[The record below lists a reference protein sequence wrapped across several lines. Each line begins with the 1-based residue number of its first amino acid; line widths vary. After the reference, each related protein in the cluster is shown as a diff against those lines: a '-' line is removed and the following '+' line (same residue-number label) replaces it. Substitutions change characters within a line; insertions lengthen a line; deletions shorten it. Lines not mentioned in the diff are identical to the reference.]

1 MNRQE
6 GIQQIQIEIQKIQNT
21 LGQNLDTLNK
31 EEIRVLLHK
40 IEKLCEDYKLKYDI
54 EEIKNLIISIR
65 NIMITKSEQINS
77 NFDYTKQ
84 SVENDITS
92 INTLNENLNPHLVN
106 GIMYNYEE
114 IITKKVIEQIQNLN
128 KQNYFYI
135 RDMIEIQKLL
145 NKMIQIEAEEYKSEI
160 NGYFKISKINIE
172 DVKNNILNSCPELKQ
187 EMNYSEQLQN
197 QRNMDFS

>member
-21 LGQNLDTLNK
+21 LEQNLDTLNK

-84 SVENDITS
+84 SVENDITA

-160 NGYFKISKINIE
+160 NGYFNISKINIE

>member
-21 LGQNLDTLNK
+21 LGQNLDTINK

-84 SVENDITS
+84 SIENDITA

>member
-21 LGQNLDTLNK
+21 LEQNLDTLNK

-84 SVENDITS
+84 SVENDIAS

-160 NGYFKISKINIE
+160 NGYFNISKINIE

>member
-160 NGYFKISKINIE
+160 NGYFNISKINIE

>member
-21 LGQNLDTLNK
+21 LEQNLDTLNK

-92 INTLNENLNPHLVN
+92 INTLNENLNQHLVN

-160 NGYFKISKINIE
+160 NGYFNIAKINIE

>member
-21 LGQNLDTLNK
+21 LEQNLDTLNK

-160 NGYFKISKINIE
+160 NGYFNISKINIE

>member
-65 NIMITKSEQINS
+65 NITITKSEQINS

-160 NGYFKISKINIE
+160 NGYFNVAKINIE

>member
-21 LGQNLDTLNK
+21 LEQNLDTLNK

-114 IITKKVIEQIQNLN
+114 IITKKIIEQIQNLN

-160 NGYFKISKINIE
+160 NGYFNISKINIE

>member
-6 GIQQIQIEIQKIQNT
+6 GIQQIQIEIQKIQNN
-21 LGQNLDTLNK
+21 LEQNLDTLNK

-40 IEKLCEDYKLKYDI
+40 IEKICEDYKLKYDI

-65 NIMITKSEQINS
+65 NIMVTKSEQIND
-77 NFDYTKQ
+77 NFNYAKQ

-92 INTLNENLNPHLVN
+92 INTLNENLNPYLVN

-160 NGYFKISKINIE
+160 NGYFNIAKINIE

>member
-84 SVENDITS
+84 SIENDITA

>member
-21 LGQNLDTLNK
+21 LEQNLDTLNK

-65 NIMITKSEQINS
+65 SIMITKSEQINS

-160 NGYFKISKINIE
+160 NGYFNISKINIE

>member
-21 LGQNLDTLNK
+21 LEQNLDTLNK

>member
-84 SVENDITS
+84 SIENDITA

-160 NGYFKISKINIE
+160 NGYFNISKINIE

>member
-21 LGQNLDTLNK
+21 LEQNLDTLNK

-160 NGYFKISKINIE
+160 NGYFNIAKINIE

>member
-84 SVENDITS
+84 SVENDITA

>member
-21 LGQNLDTLNK
+21 LVQNLDTLNK

-84 SVENDITS
+84 SIENDITA

-160 NGYFKISKINIE
+160 NGYLKISKINIE

>member
-21 LGQNLDTLNK
+21 LEQNLDTLNK

-54 EEIKNLIISIR
+54 EEIKNLIINIR

-160 NGYFKISKINIE
+160 NGYFNISKINIE